1 MANLA
6 VPIPRTWVPGETE
19 VGSYLNASARDLSNF
34 LLNTPLAILN
44 QATPQSIANA
54 TPAALAYDGTFLD
67 TYGGHSNSSN
77 NSRYT
82 AQVTGW
88 YFVKAGVVW
97 AANATGNR
105 AIQLYKNGVAYTY
118 SWQVS
123 LAVGT
128 FNDPGVETSALVQLN
143 AGDYVEAWAEQNSG
157 GALSTAVVS
166 TIASNMQVMWMHA

>member
-6 VPIPRTWVPGETE
+6 VPIPRTFVPGETE
-19 VGSYLNASARDLSNF
+19 VGSFFNASVRDLGTF

-44 QATPQSIANA
+44 QATPQSVSNA
-54 TPAALAYDGTFLD
+54 TPTAIAYDGTFLD
-67 TYGGHSNSSN
+67 TYGGHSNSVS

-105 AIQLYKNGVAYTY
+105 AIQLYKNGIAYPY

-128 FNDPGVETSALVQLN
+128 FNDPGVETAALVQLN
-143 AGDYVEAWAEQNSG
+143 AGDYVEAFTTQNSG
-157 GALSTAVVS
+157 GALSTAVVA
-166 TIASNMQVMWMHA
+166 TIASNMQVMWMHV

>member
-6 VPIPRTWVPGETE
+6 VPIPRTFVPGETE
-19 VGSYLNASARDLSNF
+19 VGSFLNASVRDLGNF
-34 LLNTPLAILN
+34 LLNTPLAVVN
-44 QATPQSIANA
+44 QATPQSITNGA
-54 TPAALAYDGTFLD
+54 PAALAYDGTFLD
-67 TYGGHSNSSN
+67 TYGGHSNSVS

-82 AQVTGW
+82 AQVAGW
-88 YFVKAGVVW
+88 YYVKAGVVW

-105 AIQLYKNGVAYTY
+105 DIQIYKNGTAYTY
-118 SWQVS
+118 SWN
-123 LAVGT
+123 AVPAAGT

-143 AGDYVEAWAEQNSG
+143 TGDYVEAWATQNSG